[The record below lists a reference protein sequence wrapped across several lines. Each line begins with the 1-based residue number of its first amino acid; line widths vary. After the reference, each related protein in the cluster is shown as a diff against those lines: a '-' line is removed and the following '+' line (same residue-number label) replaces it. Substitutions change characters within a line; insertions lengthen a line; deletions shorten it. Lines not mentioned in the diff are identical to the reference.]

1 MIDQTTESIS
11 SPSRPFEYFSQMR
24 DRLLNDALLWVCLTS
39 TVGAGLSIS
48 RTLITGWKLVFFL
61 HILLVSVLWL
71 TWFARRRIAYGGRVS
86 TLLAI
91 AWLGTFSGLL
101 QFGPVALSGLY
112 VIFFAFLAILFIGGR
127 IAAGLIAGNI
137 LCLISFGVVASLHW
151 VEFNLDFP
159 IYAHHPLVWTIT
171 VWNLSAYAVI
181 FSLIVWRMMQG
192 LLEREGMAWELAERQ
207 RKIAEN
213 VPGIIYQFL
222 LRRDGSMSF
231 PYVSEGSLRLFGLN
245 PALLKENPA
254 PAFTLVHPEDQA
266 QVRETI
272 AVSARTLQPI
282 HETFRIVHP
291 QQGMIWIERN
301 STPERLSN
309 GDTLWHGFM
318 RDVTADKHAEQ
329 RLSATLENAPN
340 VAVQWFDRD
349 GHVLYWN
356 HASEI
361 IFGWT
366 VAESMGKTLDQ
377 LILSEEDTQRF
388 RAALGEIAATGSV
401 IGPTDFNIR
410 HRDGTPRLI
419 SSTIFALPGESCP
432 LFVCMDIDITERKQ
446 AEIELRASE
455 QRFRQLFDN
464 VHEAVAVHA
473 LDGQV
478 LQANQRMLDMFR
490 LSEADFYRC
499 SIEGDF
505 SAPGMPVEQL
515 PAIWADVMTG
525 NEQHFEWR
533 SRRPLDG
540 SEFDVEV
547 TLSRFQYGS
556 QPAILVTERDIT
568 ERKRTEAAL
577 RASESL
583 FRLLLESSPL
593 PIMVKGADRKLIVL
607 NRRFVETFGYT
618 FLDMPDVDHW
628 WSLAYP
634 ESAYRESQQA
644 EWNQGLLLA
653 AASGTAFSMETVI
666 TGKDGAQRPIEAFT
680 SVAAGF
686 GVVLFRDLTQI
697 KRVESELR
705 QAKETAEEASRAK
718 STFLASMSHELR
730 TPLNAII
737 GFAQMLDMGVPVP
750 VDLSH
755 KEAVGHILGS
765 GRHLLGLINEVLDLT
780 RIEAGKLDL
789 LIVATALNPLIEA
802 VINMMRPTAENR
814 QIIIRQSGEAGPT
827 LLADAARLRQILLN
841 LLSNAVKYN
850 QEGGMVLVSCQ
861 TKEQVVRI
869 TVVDT
874 GPGIAKQKHEQ
885 IFQPFQRLGAEQTT
899 TEGTGI
905 GLVISKK
912 LVEAMGGR
920 IGFDSEEGIGSR
932 FWVEL
937 PLAGA
942 ACTTATKG

>member
-1 MIDQTTESIS
+1 MIDQPTESIGS
-11 SPSRPFEYFSQMR
+11 SSRPFEDFAQMR
-24 DRLLNDALLWVCLTS
+24 DRLLNDALLWVCLAS
-39 TVGAGLSIS
+39 TVATGLSVA
-48 RTLITGWKLVFFL
+48 RTLFTGWKPLFSL
-61 HILLVSVLWL
+61 HILLLSALWL
-71 TWFARRRIAYGGRVS
+71 VWFGRRRIAYAGRVS
-86 TLLAI
+86 ALLVI

-101 QFGPVALSGLY
+101 QFGPVAISGLY
-112 VIFFAFLAILFIGGR
+112 AVFFAFIAILFLGGR
-127 IAAGLIAGNI
+127 IAAGLIAGNT
-137 LCLISFGVVASLHW
+137 LCLILFGVAASLHW

-159 IYAHHPLVWTIT
+159 VYAHHPLVWTMTI
-171 VWNLSAYAVI
+171 WNLSTYAVI

-192 LLEREGMAWELAERQ
+192 LLEREGMARELAERQ
-207 RKIAEN
+207 RKIAAN
-213 VPGIIYQFL
+213 IPGIIYQFL

-231 PYVSEGSLRLFGLN
+231 PYASEGSLRLFGLN

-254 PAFTLVHPEDQA
+254 PAFTLVHAEDQA
-266 QVRETI
+266 KLMESI

-318 RDVTADKHAEQ
+318 HDVTADKQAEQ
-329 RLSATLENAPN
+329 RLAATLENAPN

-356 HASEI
+356 HASEL

-377 LILSEEDTQRF
+377 LILSEEDTQCLH
-388 RAALGEIAATGSV
+388 AALGEIAATGRV
-401 IGPTDFNIR
+401 IGPTDVNIR
-410 HRDGTPRLI
+410 HRDGTPRII
-419 SSTIFALPGESCP
+419 SSTIFALPGESAP

-446 AEIELRASE
+446 AEI
-455 QRFRQLFDN
+455 
-464 VHEAVAVHA
+464 
-473 LDGQV
+473 
-478 LQANQRMLDMFR
+478 
-490 LSEADFYRC
+490 
-499 SIEGDF
+499 
-505 SAPGMPVEQL
+505 
-515 PAIWADVMTG
+515 
-525 NEQHFEWR
+525 
-533 SRRPLDG
+533 
-540 SEFDVEV
+540 
-547 TLSRFQYGS
+547 
-556 QPAILVTERDIT
+556 
-568 ERKRTEAAL
+568 AL

-593 PIMVKGADRKLIVL
+593 PIMIKGTDRKLIVL
-607 NRRFVETFGYT
+607 NRRFVETFGYN

-644 EWNQGLLLA
+644 EWNQRLALA
-653 AASGTAFSMETVI
+653 AESGTAFSMETVI

-680 SVAAGF
+680 SVAGGF

-750 VDLSH
+750 VDPSH
-755 KEAVGHILGS
+755 KEAVGHMLSS

-789 LIVATALNPLIEA
+789 LIVSTALNPLIEE
-802 VINMMRPTAENR
+802 VINMMRPAAAYR
-814 QIIIRQSGEAGPT
+814 QIIIRQSGQAEST
-827 LLADAARLRQILLN
+827 ILADAARLRQILLN

-850 QEGGMVLVSCQ
+850 QESGMVLVSCQ
-861 TKEQVVRI
+861 TKGRGVRI

-874 GPGIAKQKHEQ
+874 GPGIAKQKHGQ

-912 LVEAMGGR
+912 LAEAMGGS

-937 PLAGA
+937 PLAGGA
-942 ACTTATKG
+942 P